1 MYVITTD
8 RPFVLIR
15 HGQTDANRDGIIAGR
30 LEAQLTE
37 AGREAA
43 EALAALPWEGPLA
56 VFSSPQKRAHQ
67 TAALAFPEADIL
79 LHEGL
84 RERSWGDL
92 EGRPTGLQTPREAT
106 PPGGESWAELQA
118 RVAAT
123 ITDCLTRSPRGHLT
137 VLVAHSGIIRA
148 TRAVTGGD
156 AGGPSPANTL
166 PLLFAPLGGGR
177 FQERAFFEPLPFRG
191 LSESIVTL

>member
-1 MYVITTD
+1 MYAITID

-30 LEAQLTE
+30 LEAQLTD
-37 AGREAA
+37 AGRSAA
-43 EALAALPWEGPLA
+43 EALAALPWEEPLY
-56 VFSSPQKRAHQ
+56 VFASPQKRAHQ
-67 TAALAFPEADIL
+67 TAALAFPEEDIL

-92 EGRPTGLQTPREAT
+92 EGQPVKNQTAREAT
-106 PPGGESWAELQA
+106 PPGGESWADLQA

-123 ITDCLTRSPRGHLT
+123 LTDCLSRSPERHLT
-137 VLVAHSGIIRA
+137 VIVAHSGIIRA

-156 AGGPSPANTL
+156 PGGASPANTM
-166 PLLFAPLGGGR
+166 PLLFSPMGDGK
-177 FQERAFFEPLPFRG
+177 FR
-191 LSESIVTL
+191 ESALF